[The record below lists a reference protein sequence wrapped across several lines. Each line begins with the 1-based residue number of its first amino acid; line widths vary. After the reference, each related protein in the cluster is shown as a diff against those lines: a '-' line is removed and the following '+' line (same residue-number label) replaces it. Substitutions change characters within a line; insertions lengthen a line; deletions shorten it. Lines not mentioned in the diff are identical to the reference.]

1 MSLSSQ
7 STNCTNQRN
16 TKYYTH
22 SLSALTAINNEVTT
36 KVDQTITCLVGG
48 LEPNKP
54 AVSVVWLDPE
64 NNPVS
69 SNDEYT
75 VNQGTVDSTGTQSA
89 ELVISP
95 TILSTLSSTSTYQC
109 SVKSGKFPASPLSP
123 SAALV
128 VNVLDLGEF
137 TSISL
142 PSTL

>member
-1 MSLSSQ
+1 MSH
-7 STNCTNQRN
+7 TN
-16 TKYYTH
+16 
-22 SLSALTAINNEVTT
+22 SLSALTPVDKEVTT

-54 AVSVVWLDPE
+54 AVSVAWLDPE

-89 ELVISP
+89 ELVISS

-123 SAALV
+123 SAELV
-128 VNVLDLGEF
+128 VKVLDLGEF
-137 TSISL
+137 ISISL
-142 PSTL
+142 LTT